1 VNEMIRTTQKGFFEK
16 ELFAIDRSLDG
27 LFRTIRP
34 STPSKSRLYDVNIE
48 NLKTVIEY
56 LIHMKNMGRLND
68 KELSDL
74 ITQACSSFVEN
85 EIVSA
90 FNKVFVKTL
99 KELFEEFEDE

>member
-1 VNEMIRTTQKGFFEK
+1 MRTTQNKLFGINESLVDFFR
-16 ELFAIDRSLDG
+16 D
-27 LFRTIRP
+27 IRP

-56 LIHMKNMGRLND
+56 LTHMKNTGRLND
-68 KELSDL
+68 KEFSDL
-74 ITQACSSFVEN
+74 ITQACASFVEN
-85 EIVSA
+85 EIASA